1 MLSRTDTHRA
11 HKMPLLA
18 VAFHFVRKLT
28 CSEPNSGRVCVCV
41 SLSWGALIRSTSTAN
56 TATNQWDP
64 ENWQWM
70 RKMRKCSFIHSFSH
84 QRMCVF
90 TRVCV
95 CVLYEHSS
103 VAGVCEVTDSFI
115 MAGAH
120 RETAPSR
127 GRREEDRDT
136 GGTGPVY
143 CWAGPRHFS
152 CWWRKGGRR
161 GEERGDSCCLL

>member
-41 SLSWGALIRSTSTAN
+41 CEPVMGRVDKVNLNSKHNHKPVGPRKLTVN
-56 TATNQWDP
+56 E
-64 ENWQWM
+64 ENE
-70 RKMRKCSFIHSFSH
+70 KMFIHPQLFPPAH
-84 QRMCVF
+84 VCVYS
-90 TRVCV
+90 CV

-161 GEERGDSCCLL
+161 GDSCCLL